1 MQVFSAEHEPVEDCM
16 GDELL
21 FSNDHTIEEELF
33 RNETDSVK
41 SSRFNTWKVII
52 ADDEEEVHAMTKMVL
67 KKFEFDGRSLELI
80 STYSG
85 QETIEMMKKHKDV
98 AIILLDVVMEKDNSG
113 LEVVRRIRDELKNPF
128 VRIILRTGQP
138 GQAPEEDVIRS
149 YDINDYKSKTELT
162 VQKLYTSLIASLR
175 SFKDMKLIESN
186 RIGLEHIIKSTRKL
200 FEIQSITDFSNIA
213 LYQLELLMDV
223 NPEQK
228 PYNGSGLIALKE
240 ESGYTI
246 IAANNAFEQHIG
258 LDLTLCEAYDTIH
271 RAMKRMEVG
280 ECLFDGNCLFVQYD
294 ALERYEVL
302 LYIEGSRNFNEFDRY
317 LLRTFSANISI
328 GYDNI
333 FLNNE
338 IIDTQREVIITLGEI
353 VETRSKETANHVR
366 RVAEYSYIMAIAAG
380 FDPEEAKIL
389 RLASP
394 MHDIGKIGIPDHILN
409 KPGRLT
415 PEEFDVIKLHTQIGY
430 DILKQSSREIMKT
443 AATIAL
449 QHHEKWDG
457 QGYPNGLRADAI
469 HMFSRITSLVDV
481 YDALGHK
488 RVYKDAW
495 GETEIHSYIENESGK
510 AFDPLVVKLFF
521 ENVDKLR
528 EIKALYPDWLCYN
541 ETNTDEVIEWVN
553 AEKPVDCQ

>member
-1 MQVFSAEHEPVEDCM
+1 M

-21 FSNDHTIEEELF
+21 FTNEQTTEEVFFQTGSE
-33 RNETDSVK
+33 SVVP
-41 SSRFNTWKVII
+41 SRFNTWKVII

-67 KKFEFDGRSLELI
+67 KKFEFDGRRLELI

-85 QETIEMMKKHKDV
+85 FETLEMMKKNTDV

-113 LEVVRRIRDELKNPF
+113 LEVVKKIRDELKNPF

-162 VQKLYTSLIASLR
+162 VQKLYTSIIASLR
-175 SFKDMKLIESN
+175 SFNDMKLIESN

-200 FEIQSITDFSNIA
+200 FEIQSITNFSNIA
-213 LYQLELLMDV
+213 LYQLERLMDI

-228 PYNGSGLIALKE
+228 PYDGSGLIAVKE
-240 ESGYTI
+240 KDNFLI
-246 IAANNAFEQHIG
+246 VAANGEYDQHIG
-258 LDLTLCEAYDTIH
+258 LDLSLCEINERIEASLLKNDI
-271 RAMKRMEVG
+271 G
-280 ECLFDGNCLFVQYD
+280 ECRFDNNCMMVQYN
-294 ALERYEVL
+294 ALGRYEVIL
-302 LYIEGSRNFNEFDRY
+302 FIEGSRKFNEFDRY
-317 LLRTFSANISI
+317 LLRTFSSNISI

-338 IIDTQREVIITLGEI
+338 IIDTQREVIFTLGEI

-366 RVAEYSYIMAIAAG
+366 RVAEYSYVMAVATG
-380 FDPEEAKIL
+380 FSEDDANIL

-409 KPGRLT
+409 KPGKLT
-415 PEEFDVIKLHTQIGY
+415 TEEFDVIKTHTLIGF

-449 QHHEKWDG
+449 QHHERWDG
-457 QGYPNGLRADAI
+457 KGYPYGLAGEEI
-469 HMFSRITSLVDV
+469 SLFSRITSLVDV

-495 GETEIHSYIENESGK
+495 DEQEIQEFVEQEKGK
-510 AFDPLVVKLFF
+510 LFDPRLVEIFF
-521 ENVDKLR
+521 ENVEKLKD
-528 EIKALYPDWLCYN
+528 IKELYPD
-541 ETNTDEVIEWVN
+541 
-553 AEKPVDCQ
+553 